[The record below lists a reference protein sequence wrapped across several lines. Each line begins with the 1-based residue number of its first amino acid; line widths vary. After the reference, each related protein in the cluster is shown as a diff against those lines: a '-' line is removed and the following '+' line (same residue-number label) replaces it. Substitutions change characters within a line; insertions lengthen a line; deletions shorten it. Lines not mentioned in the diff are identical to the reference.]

1 MQGDRAGSF
10 AYGKITALDKNRF
23 IINCISRSPEE
34 TRDIGF
40 RLGKLLKAGDI
51 VGLFGDL
58 GAGKTMLSK
67 GIAKAFGIDERDIVS
82 ASFTFITEYETD
94 PPFVHID
101 LYRIGNDTELAE
113 LGLWSHIRGDSI
125 SVIEWA
131 ENAGA
136 ALSSEN
142 IIRVSLKYKDEDTR
156 ELFIEGMDEKDWNHR

>member
-1 MQGDRAGSF
+1 M
-10 AYGKITALDKNRF
+10 DKNPF
-23 IINCISRSPEE
+23 SIEYTSRSPEE

-40 RLGKLLKAGDI
+40 RLGKRLKAGDI

-58 GAGKTMLSK
+58 GAGKTTLAK

-82 ASFTFITEYETD
+82 ASFTFVTEYDTT

-101 LYRIGNDTELAE
+101 LYRIENDTELAE

-131 ENAGA
+131 ERAEA
-136 ALSSEN
+136 ELSSEN
-142 IIRVSLKYKDEDTR
+142 IIRVSLEYKSEDIR
-156 ELFIEGMDEKDWNHR
+156 ELTIEGIYEKDWNHR